1 MARDIIAELRKQQAE
16 HEAAGRLV
24 AAQECRQQ
32 ITAHETLARLR
43 SEPDTPAT
51 RQQIARWSALVD
63 EDPGAAPVADKAAK
77 PRKAT

>member
-1 MARDIIAELRKQQAE
+1 MPRDIIAELRRQRDA

-32 ITAHETLARLR
+32 IIAHGTLARLR
-43 SEPDTPAT
+43 CEPDTPAI

-63 EDPGAAPVADKAAK
+63 EDPGAGPAADKAAK